1 MITPGF
7 LFGVLLG
14 LGKLAYRR
22 NRYSYF
28 FFCKFITNA
37 FYLDTLHMYYLGPS
51 TGTTSYQARTVASY
65 TEMLLLA
72 LARGRAFDIQTEA
85 SQLDATSSS
94 EGNQPASLIDSF
106 SSMTRTSSS
115 ASSRR
120 RRALAR
126 CTLISSNLRRAWVR
140 CNLSAHSWLESAP
153 AALFLRCWRS
163 VPRQQEPSVP
173 IEVAWTF
180 SEQPLQ
186 NIALELLLLLLQ
198 DGQISS

>member
-1 MITPGF
+1 MH
-7 LFGVLLG
+7 
-14 LGKLAYRR
+14 
-22 NRYSYF
+22 
-28 FFCKFITNA
+28 FI
-37 FYLDTLHMYYLGPS
+37 LHCTILGPS
-51 TGTTSYQARTVASY
+51 TGTTCSKQARTVASCA
-65 TEMLLLA
+65 ERLL
-72 LARGRAFDIQTEA
+72 LARGRAFDLQRVNT
-85 SQLDATSSS
+85 TRRHPS

-115 ASSRR
+115 VFSRR

-126 CTLISSNLRRAWVR
+126 CTSISSNPRRAWVR

-153 AALFLRCWRS
+153 AALLLRLWRS
-163 VPRQQEPSVP
+163 VPWQQEPSVP